1 MQLKLKYF
9 KQYSTVEETF
19 FVRILEVFKV
29 LVLVIEITRLMLSIR
44 LVGPKDVFYLV
55 FYKLDLEFS
64 ISCSRIVCY

>member
-55 FYKLDLEFS
+55 FNKLDLEFS

>member
-55 FYKLDLEFS
+55 FNKLDLEFS
-64 ISCSRIVCY
+64 ISCSRLVCY